1 MPRYNLSLR
10 KRLFLGS
17 GALAALTVSACLFGM
32 FSTGRIAGSFDNL
45 LDRTIAS
52 ADFATQAAWH
62 TQIAAGLQG
71 EFLLNRQ
78 MESMETLQAELEK
91 AQQSMRNA
99 SSLLDTR
106 ERQAEVEAIEAQ
118 LASLARANQSL
129 AKAYEHRGLTH
140 ELGMEGNLRGAVH
153 ALEEDLK
160 SNSLDNLT
168 VLMLMARRHEKDFLL
183 RGERKYLDRVD
194 QRLSEFEAA
203 TAEQGIDEETRER
216 WNGLWKTYR
225 DSLAALVDAQERVV
239 VYSQQAKDY
248 SAATIAAV
256 NEFRDG
262 LTADVAAARESVAEV
277 RSATASSL
285 VVLLGVSVMF
295 ALGMTI
301 WTVRGVVA
309 SVRKVSDRAERIAV
323 GDLSG
328 AAIEVKTKDEIGALG
343 TAINTMRDSLAD
355 LVRGISDTASEVA
368 NMSESIASASQET
381 SHTIRE
387 QEAQSNQVAAAV
399 AEMTSSIEEV
409 ANNSDEVA
417 RGSIEAGEKAT
428 EGAEVVGQ
436 TVCEMREIADQVKTL
451 SQLVDSLGDKSQQIG
466 QIVEVINDIADQTNL
481 LALNAAIEAA
491 RAGEHGRG
499 FAVVADEVR
508 KLADRTTKATAEVS
522 ESIASIQRETTQAVE
537 EMNSSTERV
546 TNGVGL
552 AERAGQSLAAITS
565 GSADVSRKI
574 ESIAAAARQQS
585 SAAEEISRS
594 VDAIR
599 SATEES
605 AIGAAQSAE
614 AATRLSTKAD
624 ELRKAV
630 ERFTLD

>member
-1 MPRYNLSLR
+1 M
-10 KRLFLGS
+10 
-17 GALAALTVSACLFGM
+17 
-32 FSTGRIAGSFDNL
+32 
-45 LDRTIAS
+45 
-52 ADFATQAAWH
+52 
-62 TQIAAGLQG
+62 
-71 EFLLNRQ
+71 
-78 MESMETLQAELEK
+78 
-91 AQQSMRNA
+91 
-99 SSLLDTR
+99 
-106 ERQAEVEAIEAQ
+106 
-118 LASLARANQSL
+118 
-129 AKAYEHRGLTH
+129 
-140 ELGMEGNLRGAVH
+140 H

-194 QRLSEFEAA
+194 QRLSEFDAA

-239 VYSQQAKDY
+239 EYTQQANEI
-248 SAATIAAV
+248 SAATIAAL
-256 NEFRDG
+256 NQFRDA
-262 LTADVAAARESVAEV
+262 LVADVGVARQSVSEV
-277 RSATASSL
+277 RSATQASL
-285 VVLLGVSVMF
+285 TVLLGASVLL
-295 ALGMTI
+295 ALGLTV

-309 SVRKVSDRAERIAV
+309 SVRKVSDRAERIAI

-328 AAIEVKTKDEIGALG
+328 AAIEVKTRDEIGALG
-343 TAINTMRDSLAD
+343 NAVNSMRDALAD
-355 LVRGISDTASEVA
+355 LVRGISDTAAEVA

-417 RGSIEAGEKAT
+417 RGSIEAGEKAS
-428 EGAEVVGQ
+428 EGAEVVGR
-436 TVCEMREIADQVKTL
+436 TVSEMREIADQVKTL
-451 SQLVDSLGDKSQQIG
+451 SMLVDSLGDKSQQIG

-522 ESIASIQRETTQAVE
+522 ESIASIQSETAQAVQ

>member
-1 MPRYNLSLR
+1 MESLQ
-10 KRLFLGS
+10 KELVEAQESMSL
-17 GALAALTVSACLFGM
+17 VS
-32 FSTGRIAGSFDNL
+32 NL
-45 LDRTIAS
+45 LDNPARLS
-52 ADFATQAAWH
+52 Q
-62 TQIAAGLQG
+62 
-71 EFLLNRQ
+71 
-78 MESMETLQAELEK
+78 
-91 AQQSMRNA
+91 
-99 SSLLDTR
+99 
-106 ERQAEVEAIEAQ
+106 VEAINEQ
-118 LASLARANQSL
+118 LSSLVTANRSL
-129 AKAYEHRGLTH
+129 VQAYEYRGLTH
-140 ELGMEGNLRGAVH
+140 ELGMEGKLRTAVH
-153 ALEEDLK
+153 ALEEELDGVSFDDL
-160 SNSLDNLT
+160 S
-168 VLMLMARRHEKDFLL
+168 VLMLMARRHEKDYLL
-183 RGERKYLDRVD
+183 RGDRKYLERVD
-194 QRLSEFEAA
+194 QRLAEFEAA
-203 TAEQGIDEETRER
+203 AAEHGIEDETRGR
-216 WNGLWKTYR
+216 WGELWHAYR
-225 DSLAALVDAQERVV
+225 NSLVALADAEDEVKRYTQE
-239 VYSQQAKDY
+239 ANDL
-248 SAATIAAV
+248 SASTIAAV
-256 NEFRDG
+256 NQFREG
-262 LTADVAAARESVAEV
+262 LEEDVAEARQSVAEV
-277 RSATASSL
+277 RSATDSSL
-285 VVLLGVSVMF
+285 VVLLGVSVAL

-301 WTVRGVVA
+301 WTVRGVVT
-309 SVRKVSDRAERIAV
+309 SVRKVSERAERIAV

-328 AAIEVKTKDEIGALG
+328 EAIVVKTRDEIGALG
-343 TAINTMRDSLAD
+343 TAVNSMRDSLAE
-355 LVRGISDTASEVA
+355 LVRGISDTSTEVA
-368 NMSESIASASQET
+368 SMSESIASASQET

-417 RGSIEAGEKAT
+417 RGSVEAGEKAR

-436 TVCEMREIADQVKTL
+436 TVSEMREIADQVKTL
-451 SQLVDSLGDKSQQIG
+451 SKLVDSLGDKSQQIG

-605 AIGAAQSAE
+605 ATGAAQSAE
-614 AATRLSTKAD
+614 AATRLNQKAE
-624 ELRKAV
+624 ELRQAV
-630 ERFTLD
+630 ERFRLE